1 MIDISLNIWRI
12 YDGFGESIDF
22 QSNVLGYLV

>member
-12 YDGFGESIDF
+12 VRDFGESIVFPSDI
-22 QSNVLGYLV
+22 LGHLV

>member
-12 YDGFGESIDF
+12 YSDFGESIVF
-22 QSNVLGYLV
+22 PSNVLGHLV